1 VRVVVLGTT
10 GRTGSIVAD
19 LALDQGI
26 DVVALVRH
34 EPEPPLDPRVA
45 VTVVDLRDQ
54 DAIAPELAGADAV
67 VSAIGPV
74 AGVTV
79 TEVSEATQAVID
91 AMTRAGVR
99 RIVAAANGKVF
110 SDDPVTGEYA
120 NVAAE
125 HRRDA
130 AIFAASGLE
139 WTILAAPFLT
149 DAPAT
154 GDVGTVVDG
163 KGPGR
168 SLTRADFAAALLEAL
183 DRPEWIGHMVGVA
196 NPALPAPRILG
207 KP

>member
-10 GRTGSIVAD
+10 GRTGSFVAD
-19 LALDQGI
+19 LALDRGN
-26 DVVALVRH
+26 DVVALVRR

-79 TEVSEATQAVID
+79 TEVSEATQAVVD

-125 HRRDA
+125 HPRDA
-130 AIFAASGLE
+130 AILAARGLE
-139 WTILAAPFLT
+139 WAIGAAPFLT
-149 DAPAT
+149 DGPAT

-168 SLTRADFAAALLEAL
+168 SLTRADFAAVLLDAL

-196 NPALPAPRILG
+196 NR
-207 KP
+207 